1 MYSLNVNFLKD
12 RPEFQS
18 GGKPAAKKKESGGGI
33 SLAGQTPLYLGV
45 AGELAAVGV
54 VGGAF
59 LWLNFEMSKLQSLQI
74 ALDEDLSD
82 LQADIDRAETAQA
95 ETKIIRDQTR
105 ALVGVFD
112 KIRAWSA
119 ILGDIRDRLPPGV
132 QVQGLREETPKAAPT
147 RRLKEGET
155 APPPP
160 KKKIVIAGSASSVEA
175 VGEFLLLLRQSPF
188 LDVDATKLVR
198 TEIQD
203 NPANI
208 EVPRDGEPVAFE
220 ELPEGLSYTVL
231 NPADL
236 EAVQADIG
244 NLPPVVEYSI
254 ETAYT
259 DSTAEDLIQE
269 LDRNGAA
276 GLVVRLEEIRAIMDQ
291 TGLKPAVAPSPAPN
305 ESPAAE

>member
-45 AGELAAVGV
+45 AGALAAVGV

-59 LWLNFEMSKLQSLQI
+59 LWLNFEMSKLESQQI

-95 ETKIIRDQTR
+95 ETAIIRDQTR
-105 ALVGVFD
+105 ALVGVFN

-132 QVQGLREETPKAAPT
+132 QMQELREETPKAATT
-147 RRLKEGET
+147 RPREGE
-155 APPPP
+155 AVPPPP
-160 KKKIVIAGSASSVEA
+160 KKKIVIAGNASSVEA

-198 TEIQD
+198 TEVQD

-208 EVPRDGEPVAFE
+208 EIPQEGEQVAFE

-291 TGLKPAVAPSPAPN
+291 TGIKPAVAPSPAPT

>member
-18 GGKPAAKKKESGGGI
+18 GGKPAAKKKESGGI

-45 AGELAAVGV
+45 AGALAAVGV

-59 LWLNFEMSKLQSLQI
+59 LWLNFEMSKLESQQI

-95 ETKIIRDQTR
+95 ETAIIRDQTR
-105 ALVGVFD
+105 ALVGVFN

-132 QVQGLREETPKAAPT
+132 QMQELREETPKAATT
-147 RRLKEGET
+147 RPREGE
-155 APPPP
+155 AVPPPP
-160 KKKIVIAGSASSVEA
+160 KKKIVIAGNASSVEA

-198 TEIQD
+198 TEVQD

-208 EVPRDGEPVAFE
+208 EIPQEGEQVAFE

-291 TGLKPAVAPSPAPN
+291 TGIKPAVAPSPAPT

>member
-45 AGELAAVGV
+45 AGALAAVGI

-59 LWLNFEMSKLQSLQI
+59 LWLNLEMSKLEGQQI
-74 ALDEDLSD
+74 ALDENLSD
-82 LQADIDRAETAQA
+82 LQADIDRAETAKA
-95 ETKIIRDQTR
+95 ETQIIRDQTR
-105 ALVGVFD
+105 ALVGVFN

-119 ILGDIRDRLPPGV
+119 ILGDIRDRLPLGV
-132 QVQGLREETPKAAPT
+132 QMQELREEAPKAATSRP
-147 RRLKEGET
+147 KEGE
-155 APPPP
+155 AVPPPP
-160 KKKIVIAGSASSVEA
+160 KKKIIIAGNASSVES

-188 LDVDATKLVR
+188 LDVDATRLVR
-198 TEIQD
+198 TEYQD

-208 EVPRDGEPVAFE
+208 EVPQDGEQVAFE
-220 ELPEGLSYTVL
+220 ELPEGLSYTVV

-236 EAVQADIG
+236 EAVQAEIG

-259 DSTAEDLIQE
+259 ESTAEDLIQE

-291 TGLKPAVAPSPAPN
+291 TGIKPAAAPSPEPT
-305 ESPAAE
+305 ESPSAE